1 MTEIQAIIEA
11 LEKQTGLA
19 CAEQME
25 ADGSVYL
32 SFGYPQLICYVFQ
45 RRREKWNFVNA
56 YWVNREGWAQFGRN
70 AALAAEVIRP

>member
-1 MTEIQAIIEA
+1 MTEIQAITEA

-25 ADGSVYL
+25 ADGSAYL

-45 RRREKWNFVNA
+45 SCNGKWVYAGA
-56 YWVNREGWAQFGRN
+56 YWVNREKWTQFGRN
-70 AALAAEVIRP
+70 AALAAEGVGR